1 MSRKILEYSLAAF
14 LIALTLTLLLVLAK
28 ASDAYRAYESH
39 LAANQQQVERAA
51 GAIAKLADK
60 FSATLDEQAK
70 AQRSVLA
77 TLEKSNAVAYEI
89 GLAAAARF
97 LEEQG
102 AIEFD
107 NSVEIIQGAIAK
119 LEQADPRLGMLAKA
133 LHKASRR

>member
-1 MSRKILEYSLAAF
+1 MKNLLPAL
-14 LIALTLTLLLVLAK
+14 LIALTLTLVLGLAK

-60 FSATLDEQAK
+60 FSATLEAQAT

-77 TLEKSNAVAYEI
+77 TLERSNAVAYGI

-107 NSVEIIQGAIAK
+107 NSVAIIQGAIAK
-119 LEQADPRLGMLAKA
+119 LEHADPRLGMLAKA